1 MFVSSH
7 PHAGAR
13 DSTPSWWVEEGRSVY
28 LPRKI
33 WAELTTQ
40 LYWGKAKNNSFKR
53 KQFSQTE
60 KKHKFLWIQ
69 LYFERL
75 HSMKPINRGS
85 DSFMNNEEKRNLW
98 VREKTQEEEE
108 MKTKERRETVVC
120 SFRIN
125 IHVFLYFKK
134 QPF

>member
-1 MFVSSH
+1 
-7 PHAGAR
+7 
-13 DSTPSWWVEEGRSVY
+13 
-28 LPRKI
+28 
-33 WAELTTQ
+33 
-40 LYWGKAKNNSFKR
+40 
-53 KQFSQTE
+53 
-60 KKHKFLWIQ
+60 
-69 LYFERL
+69 
-75 HSMKPINRGS
+75 MKPINRGS
-85 DSFMNNEEKRNLW
+85 DSFMNNEEKRNLR